1 MPKEIKKWEEIV
13 DIRTKKFNLIMLS
26 VSIFLAITFTVLHLL
41 SNIYVINVTPSI
53 PLGIYKLEK
62 FDGMLKKGDL
72 VVYEVDDKYKNLTSI
87 KGTMFK
93 PVKPVAA
100 FYEDKVEIKGN
111 RIYVNGE
118 DYGEIFPEISS
129 NFNGKIKEDEV
140 LTLSKVR
147 GTFDGRYY
155 GAIKK
160 SKIEKKARLIY
171 EFRIRR

>member
-1 MPKEIKKWEEIV
+1 MPEEIKKWEEIV
-13 DIRTKKFNLIMLS
+13 DIRTRRFNLIMLS
-26 VSIFLAITFTVLHLL
+26 ISIFLAIIFTGLHIL
-41 SNIYVINVTPSI
+41 SKIYVINVTPSI

-62 FDGMLKKGDL
+62 FDGVLKKGDL

-87 KGTMFK
+87 KRTMFK
-93 PVKPVAA
+93 SVKPVAA
-100 FYEDKVEIKGN
+100 FYEDKVEIKDN

-118 DYGEIFPEISS
+118 DYGEIFSKVSS
-129 NFNGKIKEDEV
+129 NFNGKMKEDEV

-171 EFRIRR
+171 ELRI

>member
-1 MPKEIKKWEEIV
+1 MPEEIKKWEEIV
-13 DIRTKKFNLIMLS
+13 DIQTRRFNLIMLS
-26 VSIFLAITFTVLHLL
+26 TSIFLAIIFTGLYIL
-41 SNIYVINVTPSI
+41 SKIYVINVTPSI

-62 FDGMLKKGDL
+62 FDGVLKKGDL

-171 EFRIRR
+171 EFRI

>member
-1 MPKEIKKWEEIV
+1 MPKEIKKWEEIM
-13 DIRTKKFNLIMLS
+13 DIRTRRFNLIMLS
-26 VSIFLAITFTVLHLL
+26 VSIFLAITFTGLHIL
-41 SNIYVINVTPSI
+41 SKIYVINVTPSI

-62 FDGMLKKGDL
+62 FDGVLKKGDL
-72 VVYEVDDKYKNLTSI
+72 VIYEIDNKYKNLTSI

-93 PVKPVAA
+93 SVKPVAA

-118 DYGEIFPEISS
+118 DYGEIFPEIPS

-140 LTLSKVR
+140 LTLSKIR

-160 SKIEKKARLIY
+160 SRIEKKARLIY
-171 EFRIRR
+171 EFRI

>member
-1 MPKEIKKWEEIV
+1 M
-13 DIRTKKFNLIMLS
+13 DIQTRRFNLIMLS
-26 VSIFLAITFTVLHLL
+26 TSIFLAIIFTGLYIL
-41 SNIYVINVTPSI
+41 SKIYVINVTPSI

-62 FDGMLKKGDL
+62 FDGVLKKGDL

-87 KGTMFK
+87 KRTMFK
-93 PVKPVAA
+93 SVKPVAA
-100 FYEDKVEIKGN
+100 FYEDKVEIKDN

-118 DYGEIFPEISS
+118 DYGEIFSKVSS
-129 NFNGKIKEDEV
+129 NFNGKMKEDEV

-171 EFRIRR
+171 ELRI

>member
-1 MPKEIKKWEEIV
+1 MPEEIKKWEEIV
-13 DIRTKKFNLIMLS
+13 DIQTRRFNLIMLS
-26 VSIFLAITFTVLHLL
+26 TSIFLAIIFTGLHIL
-41 SNIYVINVTPSI
+41 SKIYVINVTPSI

-62 FDGMLKKGDL
+62 FDVVLKKGDL

-87 KGTMFK
+87 KRTMFK
-93 PVKPVAA
+93 SVKPVAA
-100 FYEDKVEIKGN
+100 FYEDKVEIKDN

-118 DYGEIFPEISS
+118 DYGEIFSKVSS
-129 NFNGKIKEDEV
+129 NFNGKMKEDEV

-171 EFRIRR
+171 ELRI

>member
-1 MPKEIKKWEEIV
+1 MPEEIKKWEEIV
-13 DIRTKKFNLIMLS
+13 DIRTRRFNLIMLS
-26 VSIFLAITFTVLHLL
+26 TSIFLAIIFTGLHIL
-41 SNIYVINVTPSI
+41 SKIYVINVTPSI

-62 FDGMLKKGDL
+62 FDGVLKKGDL

-87 KGTMFK
+87 KRTMFK
-93 PVKPVAA
+93 SVKPVAA
-100 FYEDKVEIKGN
+100 FYEDKVEIKDN

-118 DYGEIFPEISS
+118 DYGEIFSKVSS
-129 NFNGKIKEDEV
+129 NFNGKMKEDEV

-160 SKIEKKARLIY
+160 SKIEKIARLIY
-171 EFRIRR
+171 EFRI

>member
-1 MPKEIKKWEEIV
+1 LPEEIKKWEEIV
-13 DIRTKKFNLIMLS
+13 DIQTRRFNLIMLS
-26 VSIFLAITFTVLHLL
+26 TSIFLAIIFTGLHIL
-41 SNIYVINVTPSI
+41 SKIYVINVTPSI

-62 FDGMLKKGDL
+62 FDGVLKKGDL

-87 KGTMFK
+87 KRTMFK
-93 PVKPVAA
+93 SVKPVAA
-100 FYEDKVEIKGN
+100 FYEDKVEIKDN

-118 DYGEIFPEISS
+118 DYGEIFSKVSS
-129 NFNGKIKEDEV
+129 NFNGKMKEDEV

-171 EFRIRR
+171 ELRI

>member
-1 MPKEIKKWEEIV
+1 MPEEIKKWEEIV
-13 DIRTKKFNLIMLS
+13 DIRTRRFNLIMLS
-26 VSIFLAITFTVLHLL
+26 TSIFLAIIFTGLHIL
-41 SNIYVINVTPSI
+41 SKIYVINVTPSI

-62 FDGMLKKGDL
+62 FDGVLKKGDL

-87 KGTMFK
+87 KRTMFK
-93 PVKPVAA
+93 SVKPVAA
-100 FYEDKVEIKGN
+100 FYEDKVEIKDN

-118 DYGEIFPEISS
+118 DYGEIFSKVSS
-129 NFNGKIKEDEV
+129 NFNGKMKEDEV

-147 GTFDGRYY
+147 GAFDGRYY

-171 EFRIRR
+171 ELRI

>member
-1 MPKEIKKWEEIV
+1 MPEEIKKREEIV
-13 DIRTKKFNLIMLS
+13 DIRTRRFNLIMLS
-26 VSIFLAITFTVLHLL
+26 TSIFLAIIFTGLHIL
-41 SNIYVINVTPSI
+41 SKIYVINVTPSI

-62 FDGMLKKGDL
+62 FDGVLKKGDL
-72 VVYEVDDKYKNLTSI
+72 VVYEIDNKYKNLTSI

-93 PVKPVAA
+93 SVKPVAA

-140 LTLSKVR
+140 LTLSKIR

-160 SKIEKKARLIY
+160 SRIEKKARLIY
-171 EFRIRR
+171 EFRI

>member
-1 MPKEIKKWEEIV
+1 MPEEIKKWEEIV
-13 DIRTKKFNLIMLS
+13 DIQTRRFNLIMLS
-26 VSIFLAITFTVLHLL
+26 TSIFLAIIFTGLYIL
-41 SNIYVINVTPSI
+41 SKIYVINVTPSI

-62 FDGMLKKGDL
+62 FDGVLKKGDL

-87 KGTMFK
+87 KRTMFK
-93 PVKPVAA
+93 SVKPVAA
-100 FYEDKVEIKGN
+100 FYEDKVEIKDN

-118 DYGEIFPEISS
+118 DYGEIFSKVSS

-171 EFRIRR
+171 ELRI

>member
-1 MPKEIKKWEEIV
+1 MPEEIKKWEEIV
-13 DIRTKKFNLIMLS
+13 DIRTRRFNLIMLS
-26 VSIFLAITFTVLHLL
+26 TSIFLAIIFTGLHIL
-41 SNIYVINVTPSI
+41 SKIYVINVTPSI

-62 FDGMLKKGDL
+62 FDGVLKKGDL

-87 KGTMFK
+87 KRTMFK
-93 PVKPVAA
+93 SVKPVAA
-100 FYEDKVEIKGN
+100 FYEDKVEIKDN

-118 DYGEIFPEISS
+118 DYGEIFSKVSS
-129 NFNGKIKEDEV
+129 NFNGKMKEDEV

-171 EFRIRR
+171 ELRI

>member
-1 MPKEIKKWEEIV
+1 MPEEIKKGEEIV
-13 DIRTKKFNLIMLS
+13 DIRTRRFNLIMLS
-26 VSIFLAITFTVLHLL
+26 TSIFLAIIFTGLHIL
-41 SNIYVINVTPSI
+41 SKIYVINVTPSI

-62 FDGMLKKGDL
+62 FDGVLKKGDL

-87 KGTMFK
+87 KRTMFK
-93 PVKPVAA
+93 SVKPVAA
-100 FYEDKVEIKGN
+100 FYEDKVEIKDN

-118 DYGEIFPEISS
+118 DYGEIFSKVSS
-129 NFNGKIKEDEV
+129 NFNGKMKEDEV

-171 EFRIRR
+171 ELRI

>member
-1 MPKEIKKWEEIV
+1 MPEEIKKWEEIV
-13 DIRTKKFNLIMLS
+13 DIRTRRFNLIMLS
-26 VSIFLAITFTVLHLL
+26 TSIFLAIIFTGLHIL
-41 SNIYVINVTPSI
+41 SKIYVINVTPSI

-62 FDGMLKKGDL
+62 FDGVLKKGDL

-87 KGTMFK
+87 KRTMFK
-93 PVKPVAA
+93 SVKPVAA
-100 FYEDKVEIKGN
+100 FYEDKVEIKDN

-118 DYGEIFPEISS
+118 DYGDIFSKILST
-129 NFNGKIKEDEV
+129 FNGKIQKDEI
-140 LTLSKVR
+140 LTLSKVK

-171 EFRIRR
+171 EFRI

>member
-1 MPKEIKKWEEIV
+1 M
-13 DIRTKKFNLIMLS
+13 DIQTRRFNLIMLS
-26 VSIFLAITFTVLHLL
+26 TSIFLAIIFTGLYIL
-41 SNIYVINVTPSI
+41 SKIYVINVTPSI

-62 FDGMLKKGDL
+62 FDGVLKKGDL

-87 KGTMFK
+87 KRTMFK
-93 PVKPVAA
+93 SVKPVAA
-100 FYEDKVEIKGN
+100 FYEDKVEIKDN

-118 DYGEIFPEISS
+118 DYGEIFSKVSS

-171 EFRIRR
+171 ELRI

>member
-1 MPKEIKKWEEIV
+1 MPEEIKKWEEIV
-13 DIRTKKFNLIMLS
+13 DIQTRRFNLIMLS
-26 VSIFLAITFTVLHLL
+26 TSIFLAIIFTGLYIL
-41 SNIYVINVTPSI
+41 SKIYVINVTPSI

-62 FDGMLKKGDL
+62 FDGVLKKGDL

-118 DYGEIFPEISS
+118 DYREIFPEISS

-171 EFRIRR
+171 EFRI

>member
-1 MPKEIKKWEEIV
+1 MNIQS
-13 DIRTKKFNLIMLS
+13 KKFNLAMFS
-26 VSIFLAITFTVLHLL
+26 VSIFLVTLFIGLHIL
-41 SNIYVINVTPSI
+41 SKTYVINVTPSI
-53 PLGIYKLEK
+53 PLGIYKLEN
-62 FDGMLKKGDL
+62 FDGILKKGDL
-72 VVYEVDDKYKNLTSI
+72 VVYEIDSKYKNLTNI

-171 EFRIRR
+171 EFRI

>member
-1 MPKEIKKWEEIV
+1 MNIQS
-13 DIRTKKFNLIMLS
+13 KKFNLAMFS
-26 VSIFLAITFTVLHLL
+26 VSIFLVTLFIGLHIL
-41 SNIYVINVTPSI
+41 SKTYVINVTPSI

-62 FDGMLKKGDL
+62 FDGILKKGDL
-72 VVYEVDDKYKNLTSI
+72 VIYEIDSKYKNLTNI

-140 LTLSKVR
+140 LTLSKIR

-160 SKIEKKARLIY
+160 SRIEKKARLIY
-171 EFRIRR
+171 EFRI

>member
-1 MPKEIKKWEEIV
+1 M
-13 DIRTKKFNLIMLS
+13 DIRTRRFNLIMLS
-26 VSIFLAITFTVLHLL
+26 TSIFLAIIFTGLHIL
-41 SNIYVINVTPSI
+41 SKIYVINVTPSI

-62 FDGMLKKGDL
+62 FDGVLKKGDL

-87 KGTMFK
+87 KRTMFK
-93 PVKPVAA
+93 SVKPVAA
-100 FYEDKVEIKGN
+100 FYEDKVEIKDN

-118 DYGEIFPEISS
+118 DYGEIFSKVSS
-129 NFNGKIKEDEV
+129 NFNGKMKEDEV

-155 GAIKK
+155 GARKK

-171 EFRIRR
+171 ELRI

>member
-1 MPKEIKKWEEIV
+1 MPEEIKKWEEIV
-13 DIRTKKFNLIMLS
+13 DIQTRRFNLIMLS
-26 VSIFLAITFTVLHLL
+26 TSIFLAIIFTGLYIL
-41 SNIYVINVTPSI
+41 SKIYVINVTPSI

-62 FDGMLKKGDL
+62 FDGVLKKGDL

-87 KGTMFK
+87 KRTMFK
-93 PVKPVAA
+93 SVKPVAA
-100 FYEDKVEIKGN
+100 FYEDKVEIKDN

-118 DYGEIFPEISS
+118 DYGEIFSKVSS
-129 NFNGKIKEDEV
+129 NFNGKMKEDEV

-160 SKIEKKARLIY
+160 SKIEKEARLIY
-171 EFRIRR
+171 EFRI

>member
-1 MPKEIKKWEEIV
+1 MPEEIKKWEEIV
-13 DIRTKKFNLIMLS
+13 DIRTRRFNLIMLS
-26 VSIFLAITFTVLHLL
+26 TSIFLAIIFTGLHIL
-41 SNIYVINVTPSI
+41 SKIYVINVTPSI

-62 FDGMLKKGDL
+62 FDGVLKKGDL

-87 KGTMFK
+87 KRTMFK
-93 PVKPVAA
+93 SVKPVAA
-100 FYEDKVEIKGN
+100 FYEDKVEIKDN

-118 DYGEIFPEISS
+118 DYGEIFSKVSS
-129 NFNGKIKEDEV
+129 NFNGKMKEDEV

-171 EFRIRR
+171 EFGI

>member
-26 VSIFLAITFTVLHLL
+26 VSIFLVITFTGLHIL
-41 SNIYVINVTPSI
+41 SKIYVINVTSSI

-62 FDGMLKKGDL
+62 FDGILKKGDL
-72 VVYEVDDKYKNLTSI
+72 VIYEIDSKYKNLTSI
-87 KGTMFK
+87 KGTTFK
-93 PVKPVAA
+93 SVKPVAA
-100 FYEDKVEIKGN
+100 FYNDKIEIKSN

-118 DYGEIFPEISS
+118 DYGEIFSKILST
-129 NFNGKIKEDEV
+129 FNGKIQKDEI
-140 LTLSKVR
+140 LTLSKVK

-155 GAIKK
+155 GPIKK

-171 EFRIRR
+171 EFRI

>member
-1 MPKEIKKWEEIV
+1 M
-13 DIRTKKFNLIMLS
+13 DIRTRRFNLIMLS
-26 VSIFLAITFTVLHLL
+26 ISIFLAIIFTGLHIL
-41 SNIYVINVTPSI
+41 SKIYVINVTPSI

-62 FDGMLKKGDL
+62 FDGVLKKGDL

-87 KGTMFK
+87 KRTMFK
-93 PVKPVAA
+93 SVKPVAA
-100 FYEDKVEIKGN
+100 FYEDKVEIKDN

-118 DYGEIFPEISS
+118 DYGEIFSKVSS
-129 NFNGKIKEDEV
+129 NFNGKMKEDEV

-171 EFRIRR
+171 ELRI

>member
-1 MPKEIKKWEEIV
+1 LPEEIKKREEIV
-13 DIRTKKFNLIMLS
+13 DIRTRRFNLIMLS
-26 VSIFLAITFTVLHLL
+26 TSIFLAIIFTGLHIL
-41 SNIYVINVTPSI
+41 SKIYVINVTPSI

-62 FDGMLKKGDL
+62 FDGVLKKGDL

-87 KGTMFK
+87 KRTMFK
-93 PVKPVAA
+93 SVKPVAA
-100 FYEDKVEIKGN
+100 FYEDKVEIKDN

-118 DYGEIFPEISS
+118 DYGEIFSKVSS
-129 NFNGKIKEDEV
+129 NFNGKMKEDEV

-171 EFRIRR
+171 ELRI

>member
-1 MPKEIKKWEEIV
+1 MPEEIKKWEEIV
-13 DIRTKKFNLIMLS
+13 DIRTRRFNLIMLS
-26 VSIFLAITFTVLHLL
+26 TSIFLAIIFTGLHIL
-41 SNIYVINVTPSI
+41 SKIYVINVTPSI

-62 FDGMLKKGDL
+62 FDGVLKKGDL

-87 KGTMFK
+87 KRTMFK
-93 PVKPVAA
+93 SVKPVAA
-100 FYEDKVEIKGN
+100 FYEDKVEIKDN

-118 DYGEIFPEISS
+118 DYGEIFSEVSS
-129 NFNGKIKEDEV
+129 NFNEKMKEDEV

-171 EFRIRR
+171 ELRI

>member
-1 MPKEIKKWEEIV
+1 M
-13 DIRTKKFNLIMLS
+13 DIRTRRFNLIMLS
-26 VSIFLAITFTVLHLL
+26 TSIFLAIIFTGLYIL
-41 SNIYVINVTPSI
+41 SKIYVINVTPSI

-62 FDGMLKKGDL
+62 FDGVLKKGDL

-87 KGTMFK
+87 KRTMFK
-93 PVKPVAA
+93 SVKPVAA
-100 FYEDKVEIKGN
+100 FYEDKVEIKDN

-118 DYGEIFPEISS
+118 DYGEIFSEVSS
-129 NFNGKIKEDEV
+129 NFNEKMKEDEV

-171 EFRIRR
+171 EFGI

>member
-1 MPKEIKKWEEIV
+1 LPEEIKKWEEIV
-13 DIRTKKFNLIMLS
+13 DIRTRRFNLIMLS
-26 VSIFLAITFTVLHLL
+26 TSIFLAIIFTGLHIL
-41 SNIYVINVTPSI
+41 SKIYVINVTPSI

-62 FDGMLKKGDL
+62 FDGVLKKGDL

-87 KGTMFK
+87 KRTMFK
-93 PVKPVAA
+93 SVKPVAA
-100 FYEDKVEIKGN
+100 FYEDKVEIKDN

-118 DYGEIFPEISS
+118 DYGEIFSKVSS
-129 NFNGKIKEDEV
+129 NFNGKMKEDEV

-171 EFRIRR
+171 ELRI

>member
-1 MPKEIKKWEEIV
+1 MNIQS
-13 DIRTKKFNLIMLS
+13 KKFNLAMFS
-26 VSIFLAITFTVLHLL
+26 VSIFLVTLFIGLHIL
-41 SNIYVINVTPSI
+41 SKTYVINVTPSI
-53 PLGIYKLEK
+53 PVGIYKLEN
-62 FDGMLKKGDL
+62 FDGILKKGDL
-72 VVYEVDDKYKNLTSI
+72 VVYEIDSKYKNLTNI

-93 PVKPVAA
+93 SVKPVAA
-100 FYEDKVEIKGN
+100 FYEDKVEIKDN

-118 DYGEIFPEISS
+118 DYGEIFSKVSS
-129 NFNGKIKEDEV
+129 NFNGKMKEDEV

-171 EFRIRR
+171 ELRI

>member
-1 MPKEIKKWEEIV
+1 MPEEIKKWEEIV
-13 DIRTKKFNLIMLS
+13 DIQTRRFNLIMLS
-26 VSIFLAITFTVLHLL
+26 TSIFLAIIFTGLHIL
-41 SNIYVINVTPSI
+41 SKIYVINVTPSI

-62 FDGMLKKGDL
+62 FDGVLKKGDL

-87 KGTMFK
+87 KRTMFK
-93 PVKPVAA
+93 SVKPVAA
-100 FYEDKVEIKGN
+100 FYEDKIEIKDN

-118 DYGEIFPEISS
+118 DYGEIFSEVSS
-129 NFNGKIKEDEV
+129 NFNGKMKEDEV

-171 EFRIRR
+171 ELRI

>member
-1 MPKEIKKWEEIV
+1 MSK
-13 DIRTKKFNLIMLS
+13 
-26 VSIFLAITFTVLHLL
+26 
-41 SNIYVINVTPSI
+41 IYVINVTPSI

-62 FDGMLKKGDL
+62 FDGVLKKRDL

-87 KGTMFK
+87 KRTMFK
-93 PVKPVAA
+93 SVKPVAA
-100 FYEDKVEIKGN
+100 FYEDKVEIKDN

-118 DYGEIFPEISS
+118 DYGEIFSKVSS
-129 NFNGKIKEDEV
+129 NFNGKMKEDEV

-171 EFRIRR
+171 ELRI

>member
-1 MPKEIKKWEEIV
+1 
-13 DIRTKKFNLIMLS
+13 MLS

-171 EFRIRR
+171 ELRI